1 MTAVTVSTKTRKKRL
16 RTLAKKIEK
25 HEDKFDMGSWFNDYS
40 KLPDDEVVKKIIEK
54 RRPICGTTGCAAGW
68 AVFMFGTKKQ
78 IRHCIENDGDWG
90 SVAQD
95 LLGMTGAEA
104 CLFGRSH
111 AEVEAVAHDL
121 RDMARRSDPRN

>member
-1 MTAVTVSTKTRKKRL
+1 VTVSASTRSKRMHK
-16 RTLAKKIEK
+16 LAKKIER

-40 KLPDDEVVKKIIEK
+40 KLSEAEVIKKIIEK